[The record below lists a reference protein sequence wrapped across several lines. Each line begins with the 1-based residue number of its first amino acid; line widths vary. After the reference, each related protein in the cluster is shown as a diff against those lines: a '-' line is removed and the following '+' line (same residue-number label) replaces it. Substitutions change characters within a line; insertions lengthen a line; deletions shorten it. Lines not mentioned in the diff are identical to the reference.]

1 MSFFLD
7 KIYKKNSKKS
17 CFIFALKYVEYL
29 LKYVIMF
36 NQAPFK
42 PFSPTMHCNYF
53 LEVCSLIFMVA
64 ITVAYFTRKKYP
76 VATSRLF
83 GVGLIL
89 LDANISL
96 DILFCVLL
104 DNSNVIPIG
113 WVELVAELFFVTQ
126 FVLSYSLYAYVLYS
140 IGKSIKYSPIYLLTI
155 IPSAVGA
162 VLFFTNSIHHW
173 NFSFVFNEATQLYD
187 FVPGP
192 TFLSLYIINWF
203 CNYAVTISYTVA
215 FRKVL
220 PKELLRVLMSV
231 MVIVLSAAVIQTI
244 QPQYLMSGVAYTL
257 SAMFAVVSICD
268 PDIKVDRISLA
279 FNDTA
284 FIDYLN
290 TQRFE
295 KQRKYYVIFDIESF
309 GLFSEKFGTTSANE
323 LLGTIRKFIESINK
337 KTYIFRVQ
345 SYRFVLLFKN
355 REEQMQMVD
364 AINERFARP
373 FNIKGHVVDITLDI
387 LYFVNDSV
395 FTNSDRY
402 NDFIIR
408 TLSIINFKD
417 TKCIELDNAFLAQ
430 ISRDRRIKEILEEC
444 LKAKDGLYMVY
455 HPIYDIKKK
464 CFNHFEAL
472 IRLANDEFGYVG
484 PSEFIPIAETFGLA
498 NDIDYFVLNETCAFL
513 ERNPQIESLEINIS
527 CAEFFNNPSERFM
540 KIINKYSINPSR
552 IILEITETV
561 AVKYPEKTKEFMADL
576 GQYGIKFAMDDFGS
590 GYSNIARFIT
600 LPFSV
605 AKLDKSL
612 LEESQNIAIFFD
624 AAINL
629 FKNLNIPIVIEGV
642 ETEKQLNLSINKKV
656 DYIQGYYFSKPLK
669 EEDLLAFLSSHNN

>member
-1 MSFFLD
+1 
-7 KIYKKNSKKS
+7 
-17 CFIFALKYVEYL
+17 
-29 LKYVIMF
+29 MF
-36 NQAPFK
+36 SQAPFK

-173 NFSFVFNEATQLYD
+173 NFSFVFNETTQLYD

-295 KQRKYYVIFDIESF
+295 KQRKYYIIFDIESF

-642 ETEKQLNLSINKKV
+642 ETEKQLNLSINKEV

>member
-1 MSFFLD
+1 
-7 KIYKKNSKKS
+7 
-17 CFIFALKYVEYL
+17 
-29 LKYVIMF
+29 MF
-36 NQAPFK
+36 SQAPFK
-42 PFSPTMHCNYF
+42 PFSATMHCNYF

-64 ITVAYFTRKKYP
+64 ITIAYFTRKKYP

-89 LDANISL
+89 LDVNITL

-173 NFSFVFNEATQLYD
+173 NFSFVFNETTQLYD

-295 KQRKYYVIFDIESF
+295 KQRKYYIIFDIESF

-355 REEQMQMVD
+355 KEEQMQMVD

-417 TKCIELDNAFLAQ
+417 TKCFELDNAFLAQ

-472 IRLANDEFGYVG
+472 IRLANDGFGYVG

-642 ETEKQLNLSINKKV
+642 ETEKQLDLSINKKV

>member
-1 MSFFLD
+1 
-7 KIYKKNSKKS
+7 
-17 CFIFALKYVEYL
+17 
-29 LKYVIMF
+29 MF
-36 NQAPFK
+36 SQAPFK

-64 ITVAYFTRKKYP
+64 ITIAYFTRKKYP

-89 LDANISL
+89 LDANIGL

-104 DNSNVIPIG
+104 DKSNVVPIG

-173 NFSFVFNEATQLYD
+173 NFSFVFNETTQLYD
-187 FVPGP
+187 FMPGP
-192 TFLSLYIINWF
+192 TFMSLYIINWF

-295 KQRKYYVIFDIESF
+295 KQRKYYIIFDIESF

-355 REEQMQMVD
+355 KEEQMQMVD
-364 AINERFARP
+364 AINERFAKP
-373 FNIKGHVVDITLDI
+373 FNIKGRVVDITLDI

-417 TKCIELDNAFLAQ
+417 TKCFELDNAFLAQ

-540 KIINKYSINPSR
+540 KIINKYNIDPSR